1 MSSPYRRNAELAQSA
16 LYNNHNSEASNSRIF
31 LINVRIFDVLS
42 DLLGGAAIL
51 GLEVYILG
59 KLAPRQVQLKIIYV
73 LLFHKVTYINTTVS
87 LPSSE
92 IGTPLPPLP

>member
-1 MSSPYRRNAELAQSA
+1 
-16 LYNNHNSEASNSRIF
+16 
-31 LINVRIFDVLS
+31 VWIFDAVS
-42 DLLGGAAIL
+42 DLFCRAAIL

-59 KLAPRQVQLKIIYV
+59 KLAPRQVQLEIISI